1 MKNFNLI
8 NGPDDSEEF
17 LAETYAKR
25 IEFIHSLNPQEL
37 IERLQS
43 IHDSTDVV
51 VEGFSFTDSMTTSDA
66 VAYASIAR
74 LREGISECVDW
85 IKNEFNLLEYSED
98 YETDL

>member
-17 LAETYAKR
+17 LAEAYAKR

-37 IERLQS
+37 VERLQS

>member
-8 NGPDDSEEF
+8 NGPDDSEEY
-17 LAETYAKR
+17 LAEAYAKR

-37 IERLQS
+37 VERLQS

>member
-37 IERLQS
+37 VERLQS

>member
-17 LAETYAKR
+17 LAEAYAKR

>member
-17 LAETYAKR
+17 LAEAYAKR

-37 IERLQS
+37 VERLQS
-43 IHDSTDVV
+43 IHDSTDVLI
-51 VEGFSFTDSMTTSDA
+51 EGYSFSDSITTSDA

-85 IKNEFNLLEYSED
+85 LKNEYNLLEYSED

>member
-17 LAETYAKR
+17 LAEAYAKR
-25 IEFIHSLNPQEL
+25 IEFIHSLNPLEL
-37 IERLQS
+37 VERLQS

>member
-25 IEFIHSLNPQEL
+25 IEFIHSLNPLEL
-37 IERLQS
+37 VERLQS